1 MTNFRNTLAALRA
14 SNDVLTDEIVSYDDI
29 ADAAERKA
37 ARELVKLCAEIAEE
51 WEGAR

>member
-1 MTNFRNTLAALRA
+1 MSSFRRTLAALQA

-29 ADAAERKA
+29 ANEAERKA

-51 WEGAR
+51 WGDAR